1 MKWVLHRVPIF
12 CCHYMKVIWV
22 VTNLFWQPLS
32 YKEKGNLLLCL
43 VIITQVGAQIITRRV
58 KKTFYAF
65 SFLLAAERIEKME
78 LLSLLPPTIIP
89 RDYTYDDVCMTSDF
103 SQPSTTKLKLIQHD
117 SDNNFLCYIIFFE
130 WEREWRCSFD
140 FKMGVSGVVTQ
151 TQLLHFFISYLF
163 YSFSKKILTLAP

>member
-1 MKWVLHRVPIF
+1 
-12 CCHYMKVIWV
+12 MKVIRL
-22 VTNLFWQPLS
+22 VTNLFWQALS

-43 VIITQVGAQIITRRV
+43 VIVTQVGAQIFTRRV

-130 WEREWRCSFD
+130 WEREWRCSFE
-140 FKMGVSGVVTQ
+140 FKMEVSSVVTQ
-151 TQLLHFFISYLF
+151 TQLLRFLYHI
-163 YSFSKKILTLAP
+163 YSIHSARKFLR

>member
-1 MKWVLHRVPIF
+1 MTGIVKQRKRKLASTVWSLIPNSDLKLLHEV
-12 CCHYMKVIWV
+12 
-22 VTNLFWQPLS
+22 
-32 YKEKGNLLLCL
+32 E
-43 VIITQVGAQIITRRV
+43 
-58 KKTFYAF
+58 KKTFYAI
-65 SFLLAAERIEKME
+65 SFFLAAERIEKME

-140 FKMGVSGVVTQ
+140 LKIEVSSVVTQ
-151 TQLLHFFISYLF
+151 TQLLRSLYHI
-163 YSFSKKILTLAP
+163 YSIHSARKFLR

>member
-1 MKWVLHRVPIF
+1 MLLIYFDGHCQTK
-12 CCHYMKVIWV
+12 K
-22 VTNLFWQPLS
+22 
-32 YKEKGNLLLCL
+32 KETCFYCL
-43 VIITQVGAQIITRRV
+43 VINTQLRSQIITRSGEWR
-58 KKTFYAF
+58 KKTFYAI
-65 SFLLAAERIEKME
+65 SFFLAAERIEKME

-140 FKMGVSGVVTQ
+140 LKIEVSSVVTQ
-151 TQLLHFFISYLF
+151 T
-163 YSFSKKILTLAP
+163 

>member
-1 MKWVLHRVPIF
+1 MTGIVKQRKRKLASTVWSLIPNSDLKLLHEV
-12 CCHYMKVIWV
+12 
-22 VTNLFWQPLS
+22 
-32 YKEKGNLLLCL
+32 E
-43 VIITQVGAQIITRRV
+43 
-58 KKTFYAF
+58 KKTFYAI
-65 SFLLAAERIEKME
+65 SFFLAAERIEKME

-140 FKMGVSGVVTQ
+140 LKIEVGSVVTQ
-151 TQLLHFFISYLF
+151 TQFLRFFTSYLF
-163 YSFSKKILTLAP
+163 FVCWKNDITFPPWSTYIIHILRIQISASL

>member
-1 MKWVLHRVPIF
+1 MF
-12 CCHYMKVIWV
+12 GHYYSSWSSNYY
-22 VTNLFWQPLS
+22 TT
-32 YKEKGNLLLCL
+32 C
-43 VIITQVGAQIITRRV
+43 

-130 WEREWRCSFD
+130 WEREWRCSFE
-140 FKMGVSGVVTQ
+140 FKMEVSSVVTQ
-151 TQLLHFFISYLF
+151 TQLLRSLYHIYSIHSGRKFLRWHLRIFNGSQNWDFIIQINIIF
-163 YSFSKKILTLAP
+163 DFPID

>member
-1 MKWVLHRVPIF
+1 MTTIVIQRKRKLASMF
-12 CCHYMKVIWV
+12 GHYYSSWSSNYYTTCKKDFLCFFIPSCSW
-22 VTNLFWQPLS
+22 TN
-32 YKEKGNLLLCL
+32 
-43 VIITQVGAQIITRRV
+43 RR
-58 KKTFYAF
+58 
-65 SFLLAAERIEKME
+65 ME

-140 FKMGVSGVVTQ
+140 FKMGVSSVVTQ
-151 TQLLHFFISYLF
+151 TQLLRFFISYLF